1 MSESGNTPAAR
12 GGPGVKVCVYLE
24 TGYSSNWSGGIRRAH
39 DNQIK
44 ALKSA
49 GVHVTSDPS
58 ESFDILHLHSVGPI
72 SLYLAEKYNGRRPLV
87 IHSHTTAEDF
97 ANSFRMSDHIA
108 PYLGRY
114 LRFFYGKAD
123 MLIAPSPYAREV
135 LQRYDLDRPIEVVS
149 NGVDVRRFAPNRRK
163 RLIGRARY
171 GLEGIVPFS
180 VGLVFLRKGVD
191 LFCDVGRLLP
201 KFTLAWFGRVH
212 KAVKLE
218 TLRVIESAPENVLFT
233 GYVEDVVEAY
243 AAGDIFFFPS
253 SVENEGIAVLEAGA
267 CGKPLVLR
275 DAECF
280 AGRFQ
285 HGVNCLKGNTP
296 EEFAALIRQIAEDP
310 ALAARLSEGALE
322 VARRHSLELVG
333 QRLRSIYAQLV

>member
-1 MSESGNTPAAR
+1 M
-12 GGPGVKVCVYLE
+12 KVCVYLE
-24 TGYSSNWSGGIRRAH
+24 TGYSSTWSGGIRRAH
-39 DNQIK
+39 ENQLK
-44 ALKSA
+44 ALKHA
-49 GVHVTSDPS
+49 GVQVTTDPG
-58 ESFDILHLHSVGPI
+58 ESFDILHLHSVGPG
-72 SLYLAEKYNGRRPLV
+72 SLYLAEKYTGRRPIV
-87 IHSHTTAEDF
+87 MHSHTTAEDF

-123 MLIAPSPYAREV
+123 MLIAPSPYARDV

-149 NGVDVRRFAPNRRK
+149 NGVDVRRFAPNKRK

-171 GLEGIVPFS
+171 GLEGSAPFS

-191 LFCDVGRLLP
+191 IFCEVGRRLP
-201 KFTLAWFGRVH
+201 EFTMIWFGRIH

-218 TLRVIESAPENVLFT
+218 TLRVIESAPQNVRFT

-253 SVENEGIAVLEAGA
+253 AVENEGIAVLEAAA

-275 DAECF
+275 DAACF
-280 AGRFQ
+280 AGRFE
-285 HGVNCLKGNTP
+285 HGMNCLKGNTP
-296 EEFAALIRQIAEDP
+296 GEFADLIHQVATDP
-310 ALAARLSEGALE
+310 TLAARLSDGAL
-322 VARRHSLELVG
+322 ALAHNHALDLVG
-333 QRLRSIYAQLV
+333 TRLRDIYRQLM

>member
-1 MSESGNTPAAR
+1 
-12 GGPGVKVCVYLE
+12 VKVCVYLE
-24 TGYSSNWSGGIRRAH
+24 SGYSSNWSGGIRRAH

-44 ALKSA
+44 ALKLA
-49 GVHVTSDPS
+49 GVQVTTDPR
-58 ESFDILHLHSVGPI
+58 ESFDILHLHSVGPA
-72 SLYLAEKYNGRRPLV
+72 SLYLAERYSGRRPIV

-123 MLIAPSPYAREV
+123 VLIAPSPYAREV
-135 LQRYDLDRPIEVVS
+135 LQRYEIDRPIEVVS
-149 NGVDVRRFAPNRRK
+149 NGVDLRRFAPNRRK

-171 GLEGIVPFS
+171 GLDGVVPFS

-191 LFCDVGRLLP
+191 VFCDVARLMP
-201 KFTLAWFGRVH
+201 EYTFAWFGRVH
-212 KAVKLE
+212 KAVKLD
-218 TLRVIESAPENVLFT
+218 TLRIIESAPENVLFT
-233 GYVEDVVEAY
+233 GYVEDVAEAY

-253 SVENEGIAVLEAGA
+253 SVENEGIAVLEAAA

-280 AGRFQ
+280 AGRFE
-285 HGVNCLKGNTP
+285 HGVNCLKGNSA
-296 EEFAALIRQIAEDP
+296 EEFAGLIRQIAEDP
-310 ALAARLSEGALE
+310 ALAARLAAGALDLARSHALE
-322 VARRHSLELVG
+322 VVG
-333 QRLRSIYAQLV
+333 QRLSAIYGRLV

>member
-1 MSESGNTPAAR
+1 M
-12 GGPGVKVCVYLE
+12 KVCVYLE
-24 TGYSSNWSGGIRRAH
+24 SGYSSNWSGGIRRAH

-49 GVHVTSDPS
+49 GVHVTTDPR
-58 ESFDILHLHSVGPI
+58 ESFDVLHLHSVGPA
-72 SLYLAEKYNGRRPLV
+72 SLYLAERYNGRRPIV

-114 LRFFYGKAD
+114 LRFFYAKAD
-123 MLIAPSPYAREV
+123 MLIAPSAYARDV
-135 LQRYDLDRPIEVVS
+135 LQRYELDRPIEVVS

-171 GLEGIVPFS
+171 GLEGVVPFS

-191 LFCDVGRLLP
+191 VFCEVARLAP
-201 KFTLAWFGRVH
+201 EYTLAWFGRIH
-212 KAVKLE
+212 KAVKLD

-243 AAGDIFFFPS
+243 ASGDVFFFPS
-253 SVENEGIAVLEAGA
+253 SVENEGIAVLEAAA

-275 DAECF
+275 DADCF

-285 HGVNCLKGNTP
+285 HGVNCLKGNTA
-296 EEFAALIRQIAEDP
+296 EEFAELIRQVGEDP
-310 ALAARLSEGALE
+310 DLAARLSQG
-322 VARRHSLELVG
+322 SLELARAHALELIG
-333 QRLRSIYAQLV
+333 QRLRSIYTQLV

>member
-1 MSESGNTPAAR
+1 M
-12 GGPGVKVCVYLE
+12 VKVCIYLE
-24 TGYSSNWSGGIRRAH
+24 AGYSSMWSGGIRRAH
-39 DNQIK
+39 ENQIK
-44 ALKSA
+44 ALKAA
-49 GVHVTSDPS
+49 GVQITTDPS

-72 SLYLAEKYNGRRPLV
+72 SLYLTERHSGRRPLV

-97 ANSFRMSDHIA
+97 ANSFRMSDHLA

-123 MLIAPSPYAREV
+123 MLIAPSSYARDV
-135 LQRYDLDRPIEVVS
+135 LQRYELDRPIEVVS
-149 NGVDVRRFAPNRRK
+149 NGVDIRRFSPNRRK
-163 RLIGRARY
+163 RLIGRARH

-180 VGLVFLRKGVD
+180 VGQVFLRKGVD
-191 LFCDVGRLLP
+191 LFCEVGRLLP
-201 KFTLAWFGRVH
+201 ELTLAWFGRIH

-218 TLRVIESAPENVLFT
+218 TLRVIDSAPDNVRFT
-233 GYVEDVVEAY
+233 GYVEDVLEAY

-253 SVENEGIAVLEAGA
+253 SVENEGIAVLEAAA
-267 CGKPLVLR
+267 CGKPIVLR

-296 EEFAALIRQIAEDP
+296 EEFAALIRRIASEP
-310 ALAARLSEGALE
+310 PLAASLSEGALE
-322 VARRHSLELVG
+322 LARNHSLELVG
-333 QRLRSIYAQLV
+333 QRLRDIYRQLM

>member
-1 MSESGNTPAAR
+1 M
-12 GGPGVKVCVYLE
+12 KVCVYLE

-44 ALKSA
+44 ALKTA
-49 GVHVTSDPS
+49 GVQVTTDPS
-58 ESFDILHLHSVGPI
+58 ESFDILHLHSVGPG
-72 SLYLAEKYNGRRPLV
+72 SLYLAEKYGGRRPLV

-135 LQRYDLDRPIEVVS
+135 LQRYEVSSPIEIVS
-149 NGVDVRRFAPNRRK
+149 NGVDIRRFAPNKRR

-171 GLEGIVPFS
+171 GLDGIVPFS

-191 LFCDVGRLLP
+191 VFCEAGRLLP
-201 KFTLAWFGRVH
+201 EFTLAWFGRIH
-212 KAVKLE
+212 KAVKRE
-218 TLRVIESAPENVLFT
+218 TLRVIEAAPDNVRFT

-253 SVENEGIAVLEAGA
+253 SVENEGIAILEAA
-267 CGKPLVLR
+267 AMGKPLVLR

-280 AGRFQ
+280 TGRFE
-285 HGVNCLKGNTP
+285 HGVNCLKGSSP
-296 EEFAALIRQIAEDP
+296 EAFAALIGQIAEDP
-310 ALAARLSEGALE
+310 ALAARLSAGAFE
-322 VARRHSLELVG
+322 VARHHSLELVG
-333 QRLRSIYAQLV
+333 QRLRDIYRQLI

>member
-1 MSESGNTPAAR
+1 M
-12 GGPGVKVCVYLE
+12 KVCVYLE
-24 TGYSSNWSGGIRRAH
+24 SGYSSNWSGGIRRAH

-44 ALKSA
+44 ALKLA
-49 GVHVTSDPS
+49 GVQVTTDPR
-58 ESFDILHLHSVGPI
+58 ESFDILHLHSVGPA
-72 SLYLAEKYNGRRPLV
+72 SLYLAERYSGRRPIV

-123 MLIAPSPYAREV
+123 VLIAPSPYAREV
-135 LQRYDLDRPIEVVS
+135 LQRYEIDRPIEVVS
-149 NGVDVRRFAPNRRK
+149 NGVDLRRFAPHRRK

-171 GLEGIVPFS
+171 GLEGVVPFS

-191 LFCDVGRLLP
+191 IFCDVARLMP
-201 KFTLAWFGRVH
+201 EYTFAWFGRIH
-212 KAVKLE
+212 KAVKLD
-218 TLRVIESAPENVLFT
+218 TLRIIEAAPENVIFT

-253 SVENEGIAVLEAGA
+253 SVENEGIAVLEAAA

-280 AGRFQ
+280 AGRFE
-285 HGVNCLKGNTP
+285 HGVNCLKGNSA

-310 ALAARLSEGALE
+310 VLAARLSTGALDL
-322 VARRHSLELVG
+322 ARAHALELVG
-333 QRLRSIYAQLV
+333 QRLSAIYGRLV

>member
-1 MSESGNTPAAR
+1 
-12 GGPGVKVCVYLE
+12 VKACVYLE
-24 TGYSSNWSGGIRRAH
+24 TGYSSNWSGGIRRAF

-44 ALKSA
+44 ALKTA
-49 GVHVTSDPS
+49 GVQITTDPS
-58 ESFDILHLHSVGPI
+58 EAFDILHLHSVGPA
-72 SLYLAEKYNGRRPLV
+72 SLYLAEKYSGRRPLV

-123 MLIAPSPYAREV
+123 LLIAPSPYAREV
-135 LQRYDLDRPIEVVS
+135 LRRYELDRPIEVVS
-149 NGVDVRRFAPNRRK
+149 NGVDLRRFAPTKRK
-163 RLIGRARY
+163 RLLGRARY
-171 GLEGIVPFS
+171 GLAGVVPFS

-191 LFCDVGRLLP
+191 LFCEVGRLLP
-201 KFTLAWFGRVH
+201 EFTLAWFGRIH

-218 TLRVIESAPENVLFT
+218 TLRVIEGAPENVLFT

-253 SVENEGIAVLEAGA
+253 SVENEGIAVLEAAA

-275 DAECF
+275 DAPCF
-280 AGRFQ
+280 AGRFV
-285 HGVNCLKGNTP
+285 HGVNCLKGDSP
-296 EEFAALIRQIAEDP
+296 EEFAGLIRQIAEDP
-310 ALAARLSEGALE
+310 ALATRLSEGALE
-322 VARRHSLELVG
+322 LARAHSLELVG
-333 QRLRSIYAQLV
+333 QRLRLIYSQMV